1 MSIANITTDYTGRT
15 IDINIAGS
23 KDGKNKSAMS
33 LSFGDTS
40 SHVTGVQKLVQR
52 YTIALLT
59 KLGSQTDTP
68 TFGTDFISALQGNL
82 TASDIEHILV
92 FANAKVIS
100 EFREYQEST
109 EALPLDEQIN
119 TVSIDTLTYELG
131 VLNLKL
137 SISTMAGNTIDY
149 ILPIPN

>member
-1 MSIANITTDYTGRT
+1 MSIANTTTDYTGRT

-23 KDGKNKSAMS
+23 KDGRS
-33 LSFGDTS
+33 LSPMTMSFGNTS
-40 SHVTGVQKLVQR
+40 SYMTGVQKLVQR
-52 YTIALLT
+52 YTISLLT

-68 TFGTDFISALQGNL
+68 GFGTNFITSLQGNL

-100 EFREYQEST
+100 EFRKYQEST
-109 EALPLDEQIN
+109 DGLPLDEQIN
-119 TVSIDTLTYELG
+119 TVTIDSLTYELG

-137 SISTMAGNTIDY
+137 SISTLAGNTIDY